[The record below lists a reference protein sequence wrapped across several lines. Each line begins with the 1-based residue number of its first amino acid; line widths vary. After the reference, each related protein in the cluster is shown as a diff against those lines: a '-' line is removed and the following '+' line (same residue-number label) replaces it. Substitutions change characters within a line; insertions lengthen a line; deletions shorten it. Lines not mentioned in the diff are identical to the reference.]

1 MRIRALFTLVFF
13 GITLTTFAQEV
24 RAIDGAG
31 NNIAHP
37 GWGAKGAELLRLG
50 PVTYGDGISSLA
62 GVGLAN
68 PRLISNTLFTQ
79 DEAIPDP
86 HGHSDFVWVF
96 GQFIDHDFTFVP
108 DGTQNVFI
116 NIPQGDPFFDPWN
129 TGQVKILFRRSQ
141 AAPGTG
147 TGLDNPRQQFNNIT
161 AFIDASA
168 VYGSDLSRANWLR
181 TFSGGKLKVSAGN
194 FLPYNTTDGQLT
206 GPLDPTAPHMDNP
219 VGAADKIFVA
229 GDIRA
234 NEQPLLA
241 VIHTLFVR
249 EHNRLCEDLA
259 AAHPGWTDEQ
269 LYQQGRRLV
278 SGMIQR
284 IVFEEWLPSLGV
296 LLEPY
301 TGYDP
306 SVNPGISNEFSAAG
320 FRLGHT
326 MINEMIQRIDLN
338 GNTIPEGNLV
348 LKDGFFIPAVVQA
361 IGLEPYCK
369 GMAIQEMQKVDTR
382 VIGSVRNFLFG
393 PPGAGGLD
401 LASINIGRGR
411 ERGILRLNGLRV
423 ALGLPVHA
431 GFSDISNDPAYAAA
445 LQSLYGNPDNVELWV
460 GLLAEDPLP
469 NSVFGPTLHVLLLH
483 QFSYL
488 RDGDRFYYKND
499 PALSQEDLNLIE
511 NTTMR
516 DIVLRNTQI
525 PVLQQDL
532 FLAMP
537 HEMLCQSND
546 PAVPITGLVQTESGD
561 PVEGVD
567 VHLFMT
573 TQGLDMGAVT
583 SDALGAFDMGEMMT
597 CAGYMVTPGRDD
609 NIENGVTTL
618 DLVVLQQHI
627 LGVNPLTSPYK
638 LIAADANH
646 TGTITT
652 TDMVE
657 IRKVILHISQ
667 SFTNNTSWRFV
678 DASYVFQDPVHPFN
692 ENFPEG
698 IPISNLQ
705 EAAEL
710 HFVGIKV
717 GDLNGSAQPS
727 SLAGG
732 ESGARSSEQLVF
744 EITDEMLTEGNVQ
757 EVAFRAKNIRQIAGF
772 QFTLNY
778 SLDDLEFVGMRSNSL
793 PDFSAQNFYVMPEAG
808 AITFSWNGDTE
819 GLTDDRTL
827 FTLQFRAKTSGPK
840 VCQVLTINSRYT
852 KAEAYTRSY
861 DPLEMALLFHCM
873 DGPMLVYN
881 KFELYQNMPNP
892 LVETTQIGFFL
903 PEAGRARLRIFDESG
918 RQLLDRE
925 GDFAKGM
932 NQVQVSRSE
941 LGRTTG
947 ILYYQVESGQGKA
960 TRKMILTSL

>member
-1 MRIRALFTLVFF
+1 MRIRALFTLICF
-13 GITLTTFAQEV
+13 GITLTAFSQEV
-24 RAIDGAG
+24 RSFDGTG
-31 NNIAHP
+31 NNTANP
-37 GWGAKGAELLRLG
+37 NWGAKGTQLLRLG
-50 PVTYGDGISSLA
+50 PVTYGDGISTLA
-62 GVGLAN
+62 GLGFPN

-79 DEAIPDP
+79 DTFIPDP
-86 HGHSDFVWVF
+86 YGHSDFIWVF
-96 GQFIDHDFTFVP
+96 GQFIDHDITFIP
-108 DGTQNVFI
+108 DGTENVFI
-116 NIPQGDPFFDPWN
+116 NIPQGDTFFDPWN

-141 AAPGTG
+141 PAPGTG
-147 TGLDNPRQQFNNIT
+147 TGLNNPRQQFNNIT

-168 VYGSDLSRANWLR
+168 VYGSDQSRADWLR
-181 TFSGGKLKVSAGN
+181 SFSGGKLKVSAGDL
-194 FLPYNTTDGQLT
+194 LPYNTTDGQL
-206 GPLDPTAPHMDNP
+206 GSSIDPGAPHMDNP
-219 VGAADKIFVA
+219 VGATDKLFVA
-229 GDIRA
+229 GDVRA
-234 NEQPLLA
+234 NEQPLL
-241 VIHTLFVR
+241 VVMHTLFVR
-249 EHNRLCEDLA
+249 EHNRLCDVLA
-259 AAHPGWTDEQ
+259 EANPGWTDEQ
-269 LYQQGRRLV
+269 LYQQARRLV
-278 SGMIQR
+278 SGMVQR
-284 IVFEEWLPSLGV
+284 ITFEEWLPTLGV
-296 LLEPY
+296 VLDPY

-326 MINEMIQRIDLN
+326 MINEMVQRIDLN

-348 LKDGFFIPAVVQA
+348 LKDGFFIPDVIQS

-369 GMAIQEMQKVDTR
+369 GMAIQEMQQVDTR

-423 ALGLPVHA
+423 ALGLPAHTS
-431 GFSDISNDPAYAAA
+431 FSDISSNPAFAST
-445 LQSLYGNPDNVELWV
+445 LQSLYSDPNNVELWV

-469 NSVFGPTLHVLLLH
+469 NSVFGPTLHDLLQA
-483 QFSYL
+483 QFASL

-499 PALSQEDLNLIE
+499 PALSQDDLDLIE

-525 PVLQQDL
+525 PVLQQEV

-546 PAVPITGLVQTESGD
+546 PSVSITGFVQTESGD

-567 VHLFMT
+567 VQLFMT
-573 TQGLDMGAVT
+573 TQGLNMGTVT
-583 SDALGAFDMGEMMT
+583 SDALGAFDMGQMMT
-597 CAGYMVTPGRDD
+597 CAGYMATPERDD
-609 NIENGVTTL
+609 DAENGVTTL
-618 DLVVLQQHI
+618 DLVILQQHI
-627 LGVNPLTSPYK
+627 LGINPLTSPYK
-638 LIAADANH
+638 LIAADANR

-667 SFTNNTSWRFV
+667 AFTNNTSWRFV
-678 DASYVFQDPVHPFN
+678 DASYVFQDPTHPFN
-692 ENFPEG
+692 EDFPEV

-710 HFVGIKV
+710 NFVGIKV
-717 GDLNGSAQPS
+717 GDLNNSVQPS

-732 ESGARSSEQLVF
+732 ETGVRSDEQLVF
-744 EITDEMLTEGNVQ
+744 EITDEMLSEGTVH
-757 EVAFRAKNIRQIAGF
+757 EVAFRAKNIDRIAGF

-778 SLDDLEFVGMRSNSL
+778 SLEDLELVGIRSNSL
-793 PDFSAQNFYVMPEAG
+793 PDFSAQNFYHMPEAG
-808 AITFSWNGDTE
+808 AIAFSWNGDTE
-819 GLTDDRTL
+819 GLSADRAL

-840 VCQVLTINSRYT
+840 VCQALTINSRYT
-852 KAEAYTRSY
+852 KAEAYTRAY
-861 DPLEMALLFHCM
+861 DPLETALLFHCM

-892 LVETTQIGFFL
+892 VQETTEIGFYL
-903 PEAGRARLRIFDESG
+903 PEAGSARLQIFDESG
-918 RQLLDRE
+918 RLLLTRQ
-925 GDFAKGM
+925 GDFPKGS
-932 NQVQVSRSE
+932 NRLQVDRRE

-947 ILYYQVESGQGKA
+947 VLYYQVESEQGKA
-960 TRKMILTSL
+960 TRKMVLAGL